1 MTKKIAHI
9 DDDPDI
15 RDTVK
20 RVLTMHG
27 YQVDSYHTS
36 SDFIH
41 SLDDSEKVPDLAI
54 LDVMVESMDAG
65 LTTYIKLHDRFPNMH
80 AIFMTSLGDTILPYF
95 ENKSQ
100 EWVCILEKPV
110 QPTILLN
117 IIQDRLGKAN

>member
-20 RVLTMHG
+20 RVLKMHG

-36 SDFIH
+36 SDFIN
-41 SLDDSEKVPDLAI
+41 SLDDPEKIPDLAI

-65 LTTYIKLHDRFPNMH
+65 LTTYIKLHERFPSMH

-110 QPTILLN
+110 QPTILLT
-117 IIQDRLGKAN
+117 IIQDRLGKAS

>member
-20 RVLTMHG
+20 RVLKMHG

-36 SDFIH
+36 SDFIN
-41 SLDDSEKVPDLAI
+41 SLDDPEKIPDLAI

-65 LTTYIKLHDRFPNMH
+65 LTTYIKLHERFPKMH

-110 QPTILLN
+110 QPAILLN
-117 IIQDRLGKAN
+117 IIQDRLGQAS

>member
-20 RVLTMHG
+20 RVLKMHG

-36 SDFIH
+36 SDFIN
-41 SLDDSEKVPDLAI
+41 SLDDPEKIPDLAI

-65 LTTYIKLHDRFPNMH
+65 LTTYIKLHERFPSMH

-110 QPTILLN
+110 QPTILLT
-117 IIQDRLGKAN
+117 II